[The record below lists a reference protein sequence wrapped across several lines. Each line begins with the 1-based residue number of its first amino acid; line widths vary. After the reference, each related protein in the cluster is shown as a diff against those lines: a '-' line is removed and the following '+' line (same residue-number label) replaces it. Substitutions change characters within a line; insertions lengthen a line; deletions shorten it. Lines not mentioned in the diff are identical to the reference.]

1 MCKRNATYQRFV
13 PRVVRLYERGE
24 RLLGAED
31 GAAEVGF
38 GDGVLGLEADAEGG
52 VGAWDAEADQVRD
65 VRRGMVQEEVGEGG
79 DFAVDGFVSG
89 YTWGKGKGEV
99 GMGGGAHVS
108 SKREEGNGLA
118 AAGKERGEAGSMA
131 AAGAAWVLGRD

>member
-99 GMGGGAHVS
+99 GMGGGGSRFV
-108 SKREEGNGLA
+108 EEGG
-118 AAGKERGEAGSMA
+118 GKRACGCG
-131 AAGAAWVLGRD
+131 

>member
-1 MCKRNATYQRFV
+1 M
-13 PRVVRLYERGE
+13 RLDERGQP
-24 RLLGAED
+24 LLGAED

-65 VRRGMVQEEVGEGG
+65 VRRGVVQEEVGEGG

-89 YTWGKGKGEV
+89 YTWGKGKG
-99 GMGGGAHVS
+99 GSWMGWGGGSRFV
-108 SKREEGNGLA
+108 EEGG
-118 AAGKERGEAGSMA
+118 GKWACGCG
-131 AAGAAWVLGRD
+131 